1 MKFDVV
7 GIDSPCMDLAV
18 NVQHFPKANG
28 GEQIKELSWQGG
40 GKVAS
45 GMVAAARLGAKCAI
59 MGNGRIKSC
68 ADQKLCCTKHD
79 GRRRYFTDESFGT

>member
-59 MGNGRIKSC
+59 MGNVGDDNTLREAVEI
-68 ADQKLCCTKHD
+68 LT
-79 GRRRYFTDESFGT
+79 GNV